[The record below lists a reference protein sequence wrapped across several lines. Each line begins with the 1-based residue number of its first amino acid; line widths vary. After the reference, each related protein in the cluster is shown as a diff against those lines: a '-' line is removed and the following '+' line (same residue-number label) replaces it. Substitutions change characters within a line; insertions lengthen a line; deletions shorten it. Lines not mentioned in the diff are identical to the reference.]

1 MVNKTYLT
9 YRILLILR
17 CNGFGLIEL
26 DAQAE
31 NSGKGLHEDDA
42 YVRIFI
48 ITFGHAEL
56 LAALAIVVQNV

>member
-1 MVNKTYLT
+1 
-9 YRILLILR
+9 
-17 CNGFGLIEL
+17 LIEL

-56 LAALAIVVQNV
+56 LAALAIVVQNG